1 MFTVIDLDYI
11 QILLPIIFFTIV
23 LLFVSNS
30 SLFNP
35 HNNNVKKSPANFSFN
50 AIDAQLN
57 DDFRRRQKW
66 EYEQVKAIT
75 AKYLEIGGE
84 VYIGTDAPAGT
95 WVYPGLSM
103 IEELHE
109 FKSFNLDAFDIL
121 KKATVEA
128 KAVTGEDDSYLLL
141 NGNSIEQFENILDIN
156 TVFVDGKSFKHSE
169 IANHIIEAE
178 EMMRMFEEVEKKYEI
193 L

>member
-1 MFTVIDLDYI
+1 
-11 QILLPIIFFTIV
+11 
-23 LLFVSNS
+23 
-30 SLFNP
+30 
-35 HNNNVKKSPANFSFN
+35 
-50 AIDAQLN
+50 
-57 DDFRRRQKW
+57 
-66 EYEQVKAIT
+66 
-75 AKYLEIGGE
+75 
-84 VYIGTDAPAGT
+84 
-95 WVYPGLSM
+95 M

-128 KAVTGEDDSYLLL
+128 KAITGEDDSYLLL
-141 NGNSIEQFENILDIN
+141 NGNPIEQFENILDIN

-178 EMMRMFEEVEKKYEI
+178 EMMRMFEEVKKKYEI